1 MPNKKSRTAQKN
13 TRTAR
18 TKNIGARIDFQY
30 EEVLDS
36 KTQGLIRIG
45 CAVVAGC
52 PT

>member
-1 MPNKKSRTAQKN
+1 MPKKKPKTANRNAPVAK
-13 TRTAR
+13 

-30 EEVLDS
+30 DEVLDS